1 MTNRTQWLCVTRLRD
16 NSAGYGHAMPVSL
29 GKLTNSGVVGA
40 GSCASPIVA
49 FAQGCSVPISM
60 GSPPTDF
67 RENE

>member
-1 MTNRTQWLCVTRLRD
+1 MTNRTLWLCVTRLRD
-16 NSAGYGHAMPVSL
+16 KIAVYGHAMPFNL

-40 GSCASPIVA
+40 CASPILA

>member
-1 MTNRTQWLCVTRLRD
+1 MTNRTQWLSMKCLRD
-16 NSAGYGHAMPVSL
+16 KIAVYGHAMPISL
-29 GKLTNSGVVGA
+29 GKLSNSGVVGA
-40 GSCASPIVA
+40 GLCVSPIFT

>member
-16 NSAGYGHAMPVSL
+16 KIAVNGHAVPFSL

-40 GSCASPIVA
+40 GSFASLIVA